1 MSLLTKLK
9 SSIFGFGGKTPSK
22 FSDNPVRL
30 HELGEVDLK
39 TSQLDLDG
47 KTPKKYLDNPPK

>member
-9 SSIFGFGGKTPSK
+9 SSVFGLRGKTPSK

-30 HELGEVDLK
+30 HELGGVDLK
-39 TSQLDLDG
+39 T
-47 KTPKKYLDNPPK
+47 